1 LTNPPVLKT
10 MEFVYNFSFWEKD
23 TLGMIL

>member
-1 LTNPPVLKT
+1 